1 MAWLPAHCSESAV
14 GVREL
19 SNGRKFDMVDLT
31 MNAIVDS
38 WAKGEASSTAPSSV
52 DVKVVETTTDLV
64 DCLARWIGLCTLEAN
79 HFPAPGHFE
88 RVKFIRDTTASSRR
102 SSNARLVGGHVGCT
116 VAAVKRAAPSAAGVS
131 FVPVLSSTCDQL
143 QAEQAF
149 VRDSFSLAKRAKLS
163 HKQVEKKADAVFLEH
178 WHERKRLASAFF
190 SPPVSA
196 AARIQALTLFGYL
209 LRCMCMFSF
218 ELVRCLDSS
227 VVDAAV
233 VDRSRMVV
241 CKNPVVPSRSL
252 PLLLPK
258 TRSSVAE

>member
-1 MAWLPAHCSESAV
+1 LANILEDCTDSVAWLPAHCSESAV

-19 SNGRKFDMVDLT
+19 SNGRKFDMVDLA
-31 MNAIVDS
+31 MNDIVDS
-38 WAKGEASSTAPSSV
+38 WAKSEASSTAPSSA

-102 SSNARLVGGHVGCT
+102 SRNARLVGGHIGCT
-116 VAAVKRAAPSAAGVS
+116 VAAVKRAAPSATGVS
-131 FVPVLSSTCDQL
+131 FVPALSSTCDQL
-143 QAEQAF
+143 QAERAV

-178 WHERKRLASAFF
+178 WHERKRLAPALS

-196 AARIQALTLFGYL
+196 AARIRAL
-209 LRCMCMFSF
+209 RERVAASC
-218 ELVRCLDSS
+218 SS
-227 VVDAAV
+227 RAG
-233 VDRSRMVV
+233 S
-241 CKNPVVPSRSL
+241 
-252 PLLLPK
+252 
-258 TRSSVAE
+258 